1 MAKKKLSVPEKHQRN
16 IAIKTLKYS
25 DIGAQIMGGT
35 TKEEARK
42 FLKSI
47 GYTDRE
53 IKKLEESKQ
62 LTENAFRQMIRDAIS
77 EYIKEQEED
86 KIDVDDQEDKT
97 DIEETST
104 TGGVAG
110 YQTPAAFVGRG
121 GKPRKKKWLDDV
133 NKSIG
138 YTQVA
143 DEEDADELEAKENK
157 KSSLLWKVGV
167 AEGVIK
173 EEVNQEVK
181 TEVTALLK
189 KYSGQEVPDSEVHAV
204 AEKHGISPDE
214 LESFIYSLASAHVN
228 EGDYDEW
235 KNTRIQAKNIFRM
248 LKQKHKNN
256 ISDMK
261 KGLELILKQNKTKDD
276 QAKIMWSEFNKYFKI
291 KENVTEGRR
300 GAYQIYRDDES
311 RTPRQKIGDSVKRMR
326 ANLKELNKEVNLNLR
341 LKTESGIESPAYWKR
356 TKTDL
361 RKMEEHIHI
370 MLEKIRRF

>member
-1 MAKKKLSVPEKHQRN
+1 MAKKKLSIPEKHQRN

-121 GKPRKKKWLDDV
+121 GKARKKKWLDDV

-173 EEVNQEVK
+173 EEV
-181 TEVTALLK
+181 
-189 KYSGQEVPDSEVHAV
+189 KYWY
-204 AEKHGISPDE
+204 
-214 LESFIYSLASAHVN
+214 L
-228 EGDYDEW
+228 
-235 KNTRIQAKNIFRM
+235 
-248 LKQKHKNN
+248 
-256 ISDMK
+256 
-261 KGLELILKQNKTKDD
+261 LELCQ
-276 QAKIMWSEFNKYFKI
+276 Y
-291 KENVTEGRR
+291 
-300 GAYQIYRDDES
+300 
-311 RTPRQKIGDSVKRMR
+311 
-326 ANLKELNKEVNLNLR
+326 
-341 LKTESGIESPAYWKR
+341 
-356 TKTDL
+356 
-361 RKMEEHIHI
+361 
-370 MLEKIRRF
+370 